1 MHIVAATW
9 NVNNSSPSPK
19 SLEWLREL
27 VELHAPGSKLG
38 TSSLRPR
45 TDAAQQVT
53 SSLRP
58 HTQVASG
65 LIH

>member
-38 TSSLRPR
+38 TSSLRPH
-45 TDAAQQVT
+45 TEW
-53 SSLRP
+53 LRELVELHAP
-58 HTQVASG
+58 GSKVN
-65 LIH
+65 